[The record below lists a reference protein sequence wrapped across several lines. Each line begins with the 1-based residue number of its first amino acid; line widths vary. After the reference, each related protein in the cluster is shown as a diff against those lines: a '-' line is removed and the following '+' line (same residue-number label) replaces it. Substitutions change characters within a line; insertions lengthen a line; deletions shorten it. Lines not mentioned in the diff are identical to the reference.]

1 MKPIPMQNIPVNA
14 VPVRAERRTS
24 SISKPRRQ
32 KFKEKPIWAMKISEW
47 NKVRPNSSQP
57 RGPEVKAEPPPATA
71 PAPAP
76 SAVPTVQP
84 QPVRPIQIPTG
95 WEPSI
100 NNILPSEEIS
110 RTIADFLFQEV
121 VQRKE
126 IPMGPTATGKL
137 EVEAKIGQIVN
148 RDTNDR
154 LRLPILTE
162 SILARNDP
170 SVRSVFRSSMTESQH
185 RHFNQYL
192 NEAVKLSLPKKAAP
206 NGPPVTPSNRVRMD
220 YKHTREVDS
229 FYELTP
235 QAESSLPP
243 SIRSLLTH
251 NRGGGPGK
259 ARVRI
264 TTDQKDSRQLAKII
278 KVRLADLDVLSPT
291 TPFDW
296 RLSVNLEMNYN
307 EGRENLVEV
316 VESGKRAPDRNK
328 DRMTYLHQCYQIDL
342 TQVTV
347 AGGGADGDKEHE
359 LEIEVNVD
367 DLKREGEALLV
378 GEGSKYEDMV
388 RGLVDNVRVLARS
401 ARSVL

>member
-1 MKPIPMQNIPVNA
+1 MQNIPVNA
-14 VPVRAERRTS
+14 VPVKTERRTS

-32 KFKEKPIWAMKISEW
+32 KFKEKPIWAMKVSEW
-47 NKVRPNSSQP
+47 NKVRPTSAQS
-57 RGPEVKAEPPPATA
+57 RGSEVKAEPSPAA
-71 PAPAP
+71 PAPVPIPAQAAAP
-76 SAVPTVQP
+76 HP
-84 QPVRPIQIPTG
+84 QPARPIHTPSG

-100 NNILPSEEIS
+100 TNLIPSEELS

-121 VQRKE
+121 VQRKD
-126 IPMGPTATGKL
+126 IPMGPTTTGKI
-137 EVEAKIGQIVN
+137 EIEAKIGQIVN

-154 LRLPILTE
+154 LRLPVLTE
-162 SILARNDP
+162 AILARNDP
-170 SVRSVFRSSMTESQH
+170 SVRTVFRSSMTESQH
-185 RHFNQYL
+185 RHFNTYL
-192 NEAVKLSLPKKAAP
+192 NDAVKNSLLKKAAP
-206 NGPPVTPSNRVRMD
+206 NGPPATPSNRVRMD
-220 YKHTREVDS
+220 YKHTHEIDS

-243 SIRSLLTH
+243 TIRSLLTH

-264 TTDQKDSRQLAKII
+264 THDQKDGRQLAKII

-307 EGRENLVEV
+307 DGRETLVEV
-316 VESGKRAPDRNK
+316 LESGKRAPDRNK

-347 AGGGADGDKEHE
+347 AGGGNEGEKEHE

-367 DLKREGEALLV
+367 DLKREGDMLLT
-378 GEGSKYEDMV
+378 GQEGSKYESMV
-388 RGLVDNVRVLARS
+388 QGLVDNVRLLTRS
-401 ARSVL
+401 ARGV